1 MCYLARVSD
10 QQIATLGRKCVG
22 DLSGTQGEAIIVSM
36 MKKSGIVLSAVML
49 TLLVPQISMAREHR
63 MTPEGQ
69 EIPFKILKDWPR
81 TDFSKYS
88 APLFDFMPAGPRK
101 DEIPSINS
109 PKLRDIAAADQAS
122 LEPIIS
128 ISING
133 EARAYPVAILLW
145 HEIVNDDV
153 GGVPV
158 AVTFSPL
165 TNSSRVFRREV
176 SGEVTTFGTSGL
188 LRHTGQVFYDR
199 LTQSW
204 WQQILG
210 EAVFGTST
218 GQKLEALPA
227 RIEGLGQFAA
237 RHPGGTVLVP
247 NIGGYRPYGR
257 TPFPRYDS
265 AAVAYRYKGTYKG
278 AVPPMTRVIVVGD
291 EAWSLDLIRT
301 RGTLEVS
308 SGAGDLRMRYEAG
321 QNSPFDKAVIAK
333 SRDIGSVVVQ
343 RRVDG
348 TWSDVAYDVPFAF
361 AWKAFHP
368 DHSIHH

>member
-1 MCYLARVSD
+1 MNKSMVRKAGFILSVIALTFLV
-10 QQIATLGRKCVG
+10 QQT
-22 DLSGTQGEAIIVSM
+22 SS
-36 MKKSGIVLSAVML
+36 
-49 TLLVPQISMAREHR
+49 ARERR

-69 EIPFKILKDWPR
+69 EIPFKMLKDWPR

-101 DEIPSINS
+101 DEIPSINN
-109 PKLRDIAAADQAS
+109 PKLRDITAADQAS
-122 LEPIIS
+122 LEPVIS

-145 HEIVNDDV
+145 HEIVNDDL

-176 SGEVTTFGTSGL
+176 AGQVTTFGTSGL
-188 LRHTGQVFYDR
+188 HRHTGQVFYDR

-210 EAVFGTST
+210 EAVFGAST

-237 RHPGGTVLVP
+237 RHPDGEVLVP
-247 NIGGYRPYGR
+247 NMGG
-257 TPFPRYDS
+257 
-265 AAVAYRYKGTYKG
+265 
-278 AVPPMTRVIVVGD
+278 
-291 EAWSLDLIRT
+291 
-301 RGTLEVS
+301 
-308 SGAGDLRMRYEAG
+308 
-321 QNSPFDKAVIAK
+321 
-333 SRDIGSVVVQ
+333 
-343 RRVDG
+343 
-348 TWSDVAYDVPFAF
+348 
-361 AWKAFHP
+361 
-368 DHSIHH
+368 

>member
-1 MCYLARVSD
+1 MITSMAKK
-10 QQIATLGRKCVG
+10 AGF
-22 DLSGTQGEAIIVSM
+22 IVS
-36 MKKSGIVLSAVML
+36 VVALAF
-49 TLLVPQISMAREHR
+49 LVQQPSMARERR

-88 APLFDFMPAGPRK
+88 VPLFDFMPAGPRK
-101 DEIPSINS
+101 DEVPSINN
-109 PKLRDIAAADQAS
+109 PKLRDLTAADRTS
-122 LEPIIS
+122 LVPVIS
-128 ISING
+128 LSIKG
-133 EARAYPVAILLW
+133 EARAYPVSILLW
-145 HEIVNDDV
+145 HEIVNDEV

-176 SGEVTTFGTSGL
+176 GGKVTTFGTSGL
-188 LRHTGQVFYDR
+188 HRHTGQVFYDR

-204 WQQILG
+204 WQQIQG
-210 EAVFGTST
+210 EAVFGAST
-218 GQKLEALPA
+218 GAKLEALPA
-227 RIEGLGQFAA
+227 RVEGLGHFAA
-237 RHPGGTVLVP
+237 RHPQGKVLVP

-257 TPFPRYDS
+257 TPYPRYDS

-301 RGTLEVS
+301 RGPLEVS
-308 SGAGDLRMRYEAG
+308 RETEDLRMRYEAG

-343 RRVDG
+343 RRVGDA
-348 TWSDVAYDVPFAF
+348 WQDIAYDVPFAY
-361 AWKAFHP
+361 AYKAFHP
-368 DHSIHH
+368 GHSIHH